1 LQGLE
6 LRARLADELKVFT
19 RRFVHLQEL
28 AHLQNARADKK
39 RGVKLAVVSETE
51 AQGHQVFLFSELEG
65 CAHTHTHTHTH
76 THLRHLNKRVVEHC
90 RQLPLLRPLLNRGKI
105 TPDLNARRPV
115 AQVLAQHDIV
125 HHNRVDVRKHLSEH
139 LVCVCVCVRVC
150 ARARVSMCVCV
161 CVRVRVRVRARAC
174 VRVCA
179 RARACA

>member
-65 CAHTHTHTHTH
+65 CAHTHTHTCVTSTNALLSTVDSCRFCDHSSTVAR
-76 THLRHLNKRVVEHC
+76 LRL
-90 RQLPLLRPLLNRGKI
+90 I
-105 TPDLNARRPV
+105 
-115 AQVLAQHDIV
+115 
-125 HHNRVDVRKHLSEH
+125 
-139 LVCVCVCVRVC
+139 
-150 ARARVSMCVCV
+150 
-161 CVRVRVRVRARAC
+161 
-174 VRVCA
+174 
-179 RARACA
+179 